1 MSTDLSTTA
10 HTESMPAPSSAGKK
24 AQRAYGRWATWGALI
39 PLAAASY
46 NIWGALTQLGGF
58 NPWLALIP
66 AVALEIAAVISLM
79 GARADAKNGREPRS
93 SEMYVI
99 ASISGFVGAMHWFI
113 ERVGTGFT
121 VSDFAWSVGPTAVVL
136 GILSLVWP
144 VLGARA
150 LHKAFVGER
159 EAVTGSTRA
168 QRAEA
173 ARAARMDRRARHL
186 VHEWAKAR
194 EVWREL
200 RRTGAEQDKLD
211 AARKR
216 QQDARN
222 TALSA
227 GWFWENLRPYYFEGM
242 TIQAFEA
249 AVAVEVELLAAA
261 DAHGAK
267 LDTLGVPGAVAPA
280 GYVRTAHDATPALD
294 AEAVEDEEPV
304 LPAPRLLA
312 PAPEPAAERPATL
325 DWARMTRAE
334 QNDAVIWMRGKG
346 RSFAEIAE
354 AVGLRAPSTISRRAK
369 ELGLTDT
376 PAEGIPA
383 VRVPEL
389 VG

>member
-1 MSTDLSTTA
+1 
-10 HTESMPAPSSAGKK
+10 
-24 AQRAYGRWATWGALI
+24 
-39 PLAAASY
+39 
-46 NIWGALTQLGGF
+46 
-58 NPWLALIP
+58 
-66 AVALEIAAVISLM
+66 
-79 GARADAKNGREPRS
+79 
-93 SEMYVI
+93 MYVI
-99 ASISGFVGAMHWFI
+99 AGISGFVGALHWFI
-113 ERVGTGFT
+113 ERVGTGFGIA
-121 VSDFAWSVGPTAVVL
+121 DFAWSVGPTAIVL

-200 RRTGAEQDKLD
+200 RRIEADPRKIAT
-211 AARKR
+211 ARKR

-227 GWFWENLRPYYFEGM
+227 GWFWENLRPFYFEGM
-242 TIQAFEA
+242 TIEAFEA

-261 DAHGAK
+261 DQHGAK

-280 GYVRTAHDATPALD
+280 DHVRTADDATPALS
-294 AEAVEDEEPV
+294 AEAVEDDADVEDVEDEQPA
-304 LPAPRLLA
+304 APRLLA
-312 PAPEPAAERPATL
+312 PAPEPVTVDHPATM
-325 DWARMTRAE
+325 DWARMTKAE
-334 QNDAVIWMRGKG
+334 QNETVVWMRGKG
-346 RSFAEIAE
+346 RTFAEIAE
-354 AVGLRAPSTISRRAK
+354 AVGVRSPSTISRRAK
-369 ELGLTDT
+369 ELGLDDT
-376 PAEGIPA
+376 AGEGIPA
-383 VRVPEL
+383 VRVAEL